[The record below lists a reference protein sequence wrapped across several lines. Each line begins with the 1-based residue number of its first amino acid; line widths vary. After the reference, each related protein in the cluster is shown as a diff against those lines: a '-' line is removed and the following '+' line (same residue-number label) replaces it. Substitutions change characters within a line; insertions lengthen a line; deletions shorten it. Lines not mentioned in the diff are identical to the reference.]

1 MKSSSLSSLKRPKSQ
16 SPIKSNRKS
25 SLSPFPRAQSSLKII
40 SSLPSLPSN
49 IYVHIRVRPFI
60 SKESPNQCITL
71 SDNKIYLG
79 LSHEFTFDTVYPPEV
94 DTSTV
99 FENSIEG
106 NLAKAIK
113 GYTYTIIAYGQT
125 SSGKTFTMGSAI
137 DPPGI
142 IQHSISYVMNNRI
155 DVIYK
160 ISFFEIYMEK
170 INDLL
175 STKDKDYFNTNLRIR
190 QFNDR
195 FYIENLSSVEIS
207 SYQEAMNII
216 SYGIHNRK
224 TSETYLNALSSRS
237 HAFISLVAFDKD
249 NSSKEIFK
257 INFVDLAG
265 SERLRNNFNANQ
277 FNEGVRINSGLL
289 SLSNVIMSLSR
300 KVRHVPYRESK
311 LTMMLKDSFTGQSI
325 TTMICCVSPSET
337 NMEETL
343 STLNYSSFAK
353 KIKFVAIPH
362 MAIENIKRKEKEN
375 NISVIKEKKINRK
388 ISFENSRDVPLTGI
402 ESEIVKITKENR
414 KILKQNEMLEGE
426 IFDIKNQIG
435 DIETKIK
442 NCADIITELSS
453 RKNSEKDSITSI
465 SSSIISKIEQL
476 KVYHNDLNLK
486 IDDNERKNN
495 FLIKSKND
503 ELNYYLIE
511 NENNKKKIQSKEKIL
526 RLSHSKIAKTKNQIV
541 NLQTKIR
548 SKTIE
553 IDSIRMIKMKQYDY
567 NSVTANENLYKTL
580 ILKLDTLYRLKHKLS
595 KQKNSLNSDK
605 ETFYNTMLNNKNV
618 LQKQKDNLL
627 LLKEEV
633 EKKIKD
639 AVSVS
644 DKTYLISKLKN
655 IISQNIKC
663 KNRIEKFAAMIT
675 TTLKTYEER
684 EQNIIKQIE
693 DINSQINHI
702 KEEALNNEEVDDY
715 NDTLYSLEKEN
726 IEKDN
731 KIKQIEKDIKSQAF
745 DYEIKL
751 SCLKM
756 QLNKEESIYSKSK
769 PKLPRHKSL

>member
-16 SPIKSNRKS
+16 SPINKNRKS
-25 SLSPFPRAQSSLKII
+25 SLSPLPRAQSSLKIV

-79 LSHEFTFDTVYPPEV
+79 LSHEFTFDRVYPHEV

-106 NLAKAIK
+106 NLSKAIK

-125 SSGKTFTMGSAI
+125 SSGKTFTMGSAME
-137 DPPGI
+137 PPGI

-175 STKDKDYFNTNLRIR
+175 STKEKDYFNTNLRIR
-190 QFNDR
+190 QLNDR
-195 FYIENLSSVEIS
+195 FYIENLSYVEVS
-207 SYQEAMNII
+207 SYQEAINII

-237 HAFISLVAFDKD
+237 HAFISLVAFDKE
-249 NSSKEIFK
+249 NLTKELFK

-265 SERLRNNFNANQ
+265 SELLRNNFNANQ
-277 FNEGVRINSGLL
+277 FNEGIRINSGLL

-337 NMEETL
+337 NTEETL

-353 KIKFVAIPH
+353 KIQFVAIPH
-362 MAIENIKRKEKEN
+362 MAIENIKQREKEN
-375 NISVIKEKKINRK
+375 STVLKGKKVNRK
-388 ISFENSRDVPLTGI
+388 ISFENSREVPLTGI

-414 KILKQNEMLEGE
+414 KILKENEMLEGE

-453 RKNSEKDSITSI
+453 SKNSEKIMSI
-465 SSSIISKIEQL
+465 SSSIINKIEQL
-476 KVYHNDLNLK
+476 KIYHHDLNLK

-503 ELNYYLIE
+503 ELNYYLTE
-511 NENNKKKIQSKEKIL
+511 NENNKRKIQSKEKIL
-526 RLSHSKIAKTKNQIV
+526 RLSHSKITKTKNQIV

-567 NSVTANENLYKTL
+567 NSVTANEKLYKTL

-595 KQKNSLNSDK
+595 KQKNSLNNDK

-644 DKTYLISKLKN
+644 DKTYLISKLKS

-663 KNRIEKFAAMIT
+663 KNRIEKFATLIT

-684 EQNIIKQIE
+684 EKNIIKQIE

-702 KEEALNNEEVDDY
+702 KEEALSNAQVDDY
-715 NDTLYSLEKEN
+715 NDTLFTLEKEN

-769 PKLPRHKSL
+769 QKHPRYKSL

>member
-16 SPIKSNRKS
+16 SPINKNRKS
-25 SLSPFPRAQSSLKII
+25 SLSPLPRAQSSLKIV

-79 LSHEFTFDTVYPPEV
+79 LSHEFTFDRVYPPEV

-106 NLAKAIK
+106 NLSKAIK

-125 SSGKTFTMGSAI
+125 SSGKTFTMGSAME
-137 DPPGI
+137 PPGI

-175 STKDKDYFNTNLRIR
+175 STKEKDYFNTNLRIR
-190 QFNDR
+190 QLNDR
-195 FYIENLSSVEIS
+195 FYIENLSYVEVS
-207 SYQEAMNII
+207 SYQEAINII

-237 HAFISLVAFDKD
+237 HAFISLVAFDKE
-249 NSSKEIFK
+249 NLTKELFK

-277 FNEGVRINSGLL
+277 FNEGIRINSGLL

-337 NMEETL
+337 NTEETL

-362 MAIENIKRKEKEN
+362 MAIENIKQREKEN
-375 NISVIKEKKINRK
+375 STVLKGKKVNRK
-388 ISFENSRDVPLTGI
+388 ISFENSREVPLTGI

-414 KILKQNEMLEGE
+414 KILKENEMLEGE

-453 RKNSEKDSITSI
+453 SKNSEKIMSI
-465 SSSIISKIEQL
+465 SSSIINKIEQL
-476 KVYHNDLNLK
+476 KIYHNDLNLK

-495 FLIKSKND
+495 FLIKSMND
-503 ELNYYLIE
+503 ELNYYLTE
-511 NENNKKKIQSKEKIL
+511 NENNKRKIQSKEKIL
-526 RLSHSKIAKTKNQIV
+526 RLTHSKITKTKNQIV

-567 NSVTANENLYKTL
+567 NSVTANEKLYKTL

-595 KQKNSLNSDK
+595 KQKNSLNNDK

-644 DKTYLISKLKN
+644 DKTYLISKLKS

-663 KNRIEKFAAMIT
+663 KNRIEKFATLIT

-684 EQNIIKQIE
+684 EKNIIKQIE

-702 KEEALNNEEVDDY
+702 KEEALSNEEVDDY
-715 NDTLYSLEKEN
+715 NDTLFTLEKEN

-769 PKLPRHKSL
+769 QKHPRYKSL

>member
-16 SPIKSNRKS
+16 SPINKNRKS
-25 SLSPFPRAQSSLKII
+25 SLSPLPRAQSSLKIV

-79 LSHEFTFDTVYPPEV
+79 LSHEFTFDRVYPPEV

-106 NLAKAIK
+106 NLSKAIK

-125 SSGKTFTMGSAI
+125 SSGKTFTMGSAME
-137 DPPGI
+137 PPGI

-175 STKDKDYFNTNLRIR
+175 STKEKDYFNTNLRIR
-190 QFNDR
+190 QLNDR
-195 FYIENLSSVEIS
+195 FYIENLSYVEVS
-207 SYQEAMNII
+207 SYQEAINII

-237 HAFISLVAFDKD
+237 HAFISLVAFDKE
-249 NSSKEIFK
+249 NLTKELFK

-277 FNEGVRINSGLL
+277 FNEGIRINSGLL

-337 NMEETL
+337 NTEETL

-362 MAIENIKRKEKEN
+362 MAIENIKQREKEN
-375 NISVIKEKKINRK
+375 STVLKGKKVNRK
-388 ISFENSRDVPLTGI
+388 ISFENSREVPLTGI

-414 KILKQNEMLEGE
+414 KILKENEMLEGE

-453 RKNSEKDSITSI
+453 SKNSEKIMSI
-465 SSSIISKIEQL
+465 SSSIINKIEQL
-476 KVYHNDLNLK
+476 KIYHNDLNLK

-503 ELNYYLIE
+503 ELNYYLTE
-511 NENNKKKIQSKEKIL
+511 NENNKRKIQSKEKIL
-526 RLSHSKIAKTKNQIV
+526 RLSQSKITKTKNQIV

-567 NSVTANENLYKTL
+567 NSVTANEKLYKTL

-595 KQKNSLNSDK
+595 KQKNSLNNDK
-605 ETFYNTMLNNKNV
+605 ETFYNTMLNNKTV

-644 DKTYLISKLKN
+644 DKTYLISKLKS

-663 KNRIEKFAAMIT
+663 KNRIEKFATLIT

-684 EQNIIKQIE
+684 EKNIIKQIE

-702 KEEALNNEEVDDY
+702 KEEALSNEEVDDY
-715 NDTLYSLEKEN
+715 NDTLFTLEKEN

-769 PKLPRHKSL
+769 QKHPRYKSL

>member
-16 SPIKSNRKS
+16 SPINKNRKS
-25 SLSPFPRAQSSLKII
+25 SLSPLPRAQSSLKIV

-79 LSHEFTFDTVYPPEV
+79 LSHEFTFDRVYPPEV

-106 NLAKAIK
+106 NLSKAIK

-125 SSGKTFTMGSAI
+125 SSGKTFTMGSAME
-137 DPPGI
+137 PPGI

-175 STKDKDYFNTNLRIR
+175 STKEKDYFNTNLRIR
-190 QFNDR
+190 QLNDR
-195 FYIENLSSVEIS
+195 FYIENLSYVEVS
-207 SYQEAMNII
+207 SYQEAINII

-237 HAFISLVAFDKD
+237 HAFISLVAFDKE
-249 NSSKEIFK
+249 NLTKELFK

-277 FNEGVRINSGLL
+277 FNEGIRINSGLL

-337 NMEETL
+337 NTEETL

-362 MAIENIKRKEKEN
+362 MTIENIKQREKEN
-375 NISVIKEKKINRK
+375 STVLKGKKVNRK
-388 ISFENSRDVPLTGI
+388 ISFENSREVPLTGI

-414 KILKQNEMLEGE
+414 KILKENEMLEGE

-453 RKNSEKDSITSI
+453 SKNSEKIMSI
-465 SSSIISKIEQL
+465 SSSIINKIEQL
-476 KVYHNDLNLK
+476 KIYHNALNLK

-503 ELNYYLIE
+503 ELNYYLTE
-511 NENNKKKIQSKEKIL
+511 NENNKRKIQSKEKIL
-526 RLSHSKIAKTKNQIV
+526 RLSHSKITETKNQIV

-567 NSVTANENLYKTL
+567 NSVTANEKLYKTL

-595 KQKNSLNSDK
+595 KQKNSLNNDK

-644 DKTYLISKLKN
+644 DKTYLISKLKS

-663 KNRIEKFAAMIT
+663 KNRIEKFATLIT

-684 EQNIIKQIE
+684 EKNIIKQIE

-702 KEEALNNEEVDDY
+702 KEEALSNEEVDDY
-715 NDTLYSLEKEN
+715 NDTLLTLEKEN

-769 PKLPRHKSL
+769 QKHPRYKSL

>member
-16 SPIKSNRKS
+16 SPINKNRKS
-25 SLSPFPRAQSSLKII
+25 SLSPLPRAQSSLKIV

-79 LSHEFTFDTVYPPEV
+79 LSHEFTFDRVYPPEV

-106 NLAKAIK
+106 NLSKAIK

-125 SSGKTFTMGSAI
+125 SSGKTFTMGSAME
-137 DPPGI
+137 PPGI

-175 STKDKDYFNTNLRIR
+175 STKEKDYFNTNLRIR
-190 QFNDR
+190 QLNDR
-195 FYIENLSSVEIS
+195 FYIENLSYVEVS
-207 SYQEAMNII
+207 SYQEAINII

-237 HAFISLVAFDKD
+237 HAFISLVAFDKE
-249 NSSKEIFK
+249 NLTKELFK

-277 FNEGVRINSGLL
+277 FNEGIRINSGLL

-325 TTMICCVSPSET
+325 TSMICCVSPSET
-337 NMEETL
+337 NTEETL

-362 MAIENIKRKEKEN
+362 MAIENIKQREKEN
-375 NISVIKEKKINRK
+375 STVLKGKKVNRK
-388 ISFENSRDVPLTGI
+388 ISFENSREVPLTGI

-414 KILKQNEMLEGE
+414 KILKENEMLEGE

-442 NCADIITELSS
+442 KCADIITELSS
-453 RKNSEKDSITSI
+453 SKNSEKIMSI
-465 SSSIISKIEQL
+465 SSSIINKIEQL
-476 KVYHNDLNLK
+476 KIYHNDLNLK

-503 ELNYYLIE
+503 ELNYYLTE
-511 NENNKKKIQSKEKIL
+511 NENNKRKIQSKEKIL
-526 RLSHSKIAKTKNQIV
+526 RLSHSKITKTKNQIV

-567 NSVTANENLYKTL
+567 NSVTANEKLYKTL

-595 KQKNSLNSDK
+595 KQKNSLNNDK

-644 DKTYLISKLKN
+644 DKTYLISKLKS

-663 KNRIEKFAAMIT
+663 KNRIEKFATLIT

-684 EQNIIKQIE
+684 EKNIIKQIE

-715 NDTLYSLEKEN
+715 NDTLFTLEKEN

-769 PKLPRHKSL
+769 QKHPRYKSL

>member
-16 SPIKSNRKS
+16 SPINKNRKS
-25 SLSPFPRAQSSLKII
+25 SLSPLPRAQSSLKIV

-79 LSHEFTFDTVYPPEV
+79 LSHEFTFDRVYPPEV

-106 NLAKAIK
+106 NLSKAIK

-125 SSGKTFTMGSAI
+125 SSGKTFTMGSAME
-137 DPPGI
+137 PPGI

-175 STKDKDYFNTNLRIR
+175 STKEKDYFNTNLRIR
-190 QFNDR
+190 QLNDR
-195 FYIENLSSVEIS
+195 FYIENLSYVEVS
-207 SYQEAMNII
+207 SYQEAINII

-237 HAFISLVAFDKD
+237 HAFISLVAFDKE
-249 NSSKEIFK
+249 NLTKELFK

-277 FNEGVRINSGLL
+277 FNEGIRINSGLL

-337 NMEETL
+337 NTEETL

-362 MAIENIKRKEKEN
+362 MAIENIKQREKEN
-375 NISVIKEKKINRK
+375 STVLKGKKVNRK
-388 ISFENSRDVPLTGI
+388 ISFENSREVPLTGI

-414 KILKQNEMLEGE
+414 KILKENEMLEGE

-453 RKNSEKDSITSI
+453 SKNSEKIMSI
-465 SSSIISKIEQL
+465 SSSIINKIEQL
-476 KVYHNDLNLK
+476 KIYHNDLNLR

-503 ELNYYLIE
+503 ELNYYLTE
-511 NENNKKKIQSKEKIL
+511 NENNKRKIQSKEKIL
-526 RLSHSKIAKTKNQIV
+526 RLSQSKITKTKNQIV

-567 NSVTANENLYKTL
+567 NSVTANEKLYKTL
-580 ILKLDTLYRLKHKLS
+580 IFKLDTLYRLKHKLS
-595 KQKNSLNSDK
+595 KQKNSLNNDK

-644 DKTYLISKLKN
+644 DKTYLISKLKS

-663 KNRIEKFAAMIT
+663 KNRIEKFATLIT

-684 EQNIIKQIE
+684 EKNIIKQIE

-702 KEEALNNEEVDDY
+702 KEEALSNEEVDDY
-715 NDTLYSLEKEN
+715 NGTLFALEKEN

-769 PKLPRHKSL
+769 QKHPRYKSL

>member
-16 SPIKSNRKS
+16 SPINKNRKS
-25 SLSPFPRAQSSLKII
+25 SLSPLPRAQSSLKIV

-79 LSHEFTFDTVYPPEV
+79 LSHEFTFDRVYPPEV

-106 NLAKAIK
+106 NLSKAIK

-125 SSGKTFTMGSAI
+125 SSGKTFTMGSAME
-137 DPPGI
+137 PPGI

-160 ISFFEIYMEK
+160 ISFFEIYIEK

-175 STKDKDYFNTNLRIR
+175 STKEKDYFNTNLRIR
-190 QFNDR
+190 QLNDR
-195 FYIENLSSVEIS
+195 FYIENLSYVEVS
-207 SYQEAMNII
+207 SYQEAINII

-237 HAFISLVAFDKD
+237 HAFISLVAFDKE
-249 NSSKEIFK
+249 NLTKELFK

-277 FNEGVRINSGLL
+277 FNEGIRINSGLL

-337 NMEETL
+337 NTEETL

-362 MAIENIKRKEKEN
+362 MAIENIKQREKEN
-375 NISVIKEKKINRK
+375 STVLKGKKVNRK
-388 ISFENSRDVPLTGI
+388 ISFENSREVPLTGI

-414 KILKQNEMLEGE
+414 KILKENEMLEGE

-435 DIETKIK
+435 EIETKIK

-453 RKNSEKDSITSI
+453 SKNSEKIMSI
-465 SSSIISKIEQL
+465 SSSIINKIEQL
-476 KVYHNDLNLK
+476 KIYHNDLNLK

-503 ELNYYLIE
+503 ELNYYLTE
-511 NENNKKKIQSKEKIL
+511 NENNKRKIQSKEKIL
-526 RLSHSKIAKTKNQIV
+526 RLSQSKITKTKNQIV

-567 NSVTANENLYKTL
+567 NSVAANEKLYKTL

-595 KQKNSLNSDK
+595 KQKNSLNNDK

-644 DKTYLISKLKN
+644 DKTYLISKLKS

-663 KNRIEKFAAMIT
+663 KNRIEKFATLIT

-684 EQNIIKQIE
+684 EKNIIKQIE

-702 KEEALNNEEVDDY
+702 KEEALSNEEVDDY
-715 NDTLYSLEKEN
+715 NDTLFTLEKEN

-769 PKLPRHKSL
+769 QKHPRYKSL

>member
-16 SPIKSNRKS
+16 SPINKNRKS
-25 SLSPFPRAQSSLKII
+25 SLSPLPRAQSSLKIV

-79 LSHEFTFDTVYPPEV
+79 LSHEFTFDRVYPPEV

-106 NLAKAIK
+106 NLSKAIK

-125 SSGKTFTMGSAI
+125 SSGKTFTMGSAME
-137 DPPGI
+137 PPGI

-175 STKDKDYFNTNLRIR
+175 STKEKDYFNTNLRIR
-190 QFNDR
+190 QLNDR
-195 FYIENLSSVEIS
+195 FYIENLSYVEVS
-207 SYQEAMNII
+207 SYQEAINII

-224 TSETYLNALSSRS
+224 TSETYLNALYSRS
-237 HAFISLVAFDKD
+237 HAFISLVAFDKE
-249 NSSKEIFK
+249 NLTKELFK

-277 FNEGVRINSGLL
+277 FNEGIRINSGLL

-337 NMEETL
+337 NTEETL

-362 MAIENIKRKEKEN
+362 MAIENIKQREQEN
-375 NISVIKEKKINRK
+375 STVLKGKKVNRK
-388 ISFENSRDVPLTGI
+388 ISFENSREVPLTGI

-414 KILKQNEMLEGE
+414 KILKENEMLEGE

-442 NCADIITELSS
+442 NCADIITGLSS
-453 RKNSEKDSITSI
+453 SKNSEKIMSI
-465 SSSIISKIEQL
+465 SSSIINKIEQL
-476 KVYHNDLNLK
+476 KIYHNDLNLK
-486 IDDNERKNN
+486 IDGNERKNN

-503 ELNYYLIE
+503 ELNYYLTE
-511 NENNKKKIQSKEKIL
+511 NENNKRKIQSKEKIL

-567 NSVTANENLYKTL
+567 NSVTANEKLYKTL

-595 KQKNSLNSDK
+595 KQKNSLNNDK

-644 DKTYLISKLKN
+644 DKTYLISKLKS

-663 KNRIEKFAAMIT
+663 KNRIEKFATLIT

-684 EQNIIKQIE
+684 EKNIIKQIE

-702 KEEALNNEEVDDY
+702 KEEALSNEEVDDY
-715 NDTLYSLEKEN
+715 NDTLFALEKEN
-726 IEKDN
+726 REKDN

-769 PKLPRHKSL
+769 QKHPRYKSL

>member
-16 SPIKSNRKS
+16 SPINKNRKS
-25 SLSPFPRAQSSLKII
+25 SLSPLPRAQSSLKIV

-79 LSHEFTFDTVYPPEV
+79 LSHEFTFDRVYPPEV

-106 NLAKAIK
+106 NLSKAIK

-125 SSGKTFTMGSAI
+125 SSGKTFTMGSAME
-137 DPPGI
+137 PPGI

-175 STKDKDYFNTNLRIR
+175 STKEKDYFNTNLRIR
-190 QFNDR
+190 QLNDR
-195 FYIENLSSVEIS
+195 FYIENLSYVEVS
-207 SYQEAMNII
+207 SYQEAINII

-237 HAFISLVAFDKD
+237 HAFISLVAFDKE
-249 NSSKEIFK
+249 NLTKELFK

-277 FNEGVRINSGLL
+277 FNEGIRINSGLL

-337 NMEETL
+337 NTEETL

-362 MAIENIKRKEKEN
+362 MAIENIKQREKEN
-375 NISVIKEKKINRK
+375 GTVLKGKKVNRK
-388 ISFENSRDVPLTGI
+388 ISFENSREVPLTGI

-414 KILKQNEMLEGE
+414 KILKENEMLEGE

-453 RKNSEKDSITSI
+453 SKNSEKIMSI
-465 SSSIISKIEQL
+465 SSSIINKIEQL
-476 KVYHNDLNLK
+476 KIYHNDLNLK
-486 IDDNERKNN
+486 IDGNERKNN

-503 ELNYYLIE
+503 ELNYYLTE
-511 NENNKKKIQSKEKIL
+511 NENNKRKIQSKEKIL
-526 RLSHSKIAKTKNQIV
+526 RLTHSKITKTKNQIV
-541 NLQTKIR
+541 NLQAKIR

-567 NSVTANENLYKTL
+567 NSVTANEKLYKTL

-595 KQKNSLNSDK
+595 KQKNSLNNDK

-644 DKTYLISKLKN
+644 DKTYLISKLKS

-663 KNRIEKFAAMIT
+663 KNRIEKFATLIT

-684 EQNIIKQIE
+684 EKNIIKQIE

-702 KEEALNNEEVDDY
+702 KEEALSNEEVDDY
-715 NDTLYSLEKEN
+715 NDTLFTLEKEN

-769 PKLPRHKSL
+769 QKHPRYKSL

>member
-16 SPIKSNRKS
+16 SPINKNRKS
-25 SLSPFPRAQSSLKII
+25 SLSPLPRAQSSLKIV

-79 LSHEFTFDTVYPPEV
+79 LSHEFTFDRVYPPEV

-106 NLAKAIK
+106 NLSKALK

-125 SSGKTFTMGSAI
+125 SSGKTFTMGSAME
-137 DPPGI
+137 PPGI

-175 STKDKDYFNTNLRIR
+175 STKEKDYFNTNLRIR
-190 QFNDR
+190 QLNDR
-195 FYIENLSSVEIS
+195 FYIENLSYVEVS
-207 SYQEAMNII
+207 SYQEAINII

-237 HAFISLVAFDKD
+237 HAFISLVAFDKE
-249 NSSKEIFK
+249 NLTKELFK

-277 FNEGVRINSGLL
+277 FNEGIRINSGLL

-337 NMEETL
+337 NTEETL

-362 MAIENIKRKEKEN
+362 MAIENIKQREQEN
-375 NISVIKEKKINRK
+375 STVLKGKKVNRK
-388 ISFENSRDVPLTGI
+388 ISFENSREVPLTGI

-414 KILKQNEMLEGE
+414 KILKENEMLEGE

-453 RKNSEKDSITSI
+453 SKNSEKIMSI
-465 SSSIISKIEQL
+465 SSSIINKIEQL
-476 KVYHNDLNLK
+476 KIYHNDLNLK
-486 IDDNERKNN
+486 IDGNERKNN

-503 ELNYYLIE
+503 ELNYYLTE
-511 NENNKKKIQSKEKIL
+511 NENNKRKIQSKEKIL

-567 NSVTANENLYKTL
+567 NSVTANEKLYKTL

-595 KQKNSLNSDK
+595 KQKNSLNNDK

-644 DKTYLISKLKN
+644 DKTYLISKLKS

-663 KNRIEKFAAMIT
+663 KNRIEKFATLIT

-684 EQNIIKQIE
+684 EKNIIKQIE

-702 KEEALNNEEVDDY
+702 KEEALSNEEVDDY
-715 NDTLYSLEKEN
+715 NDTLFTLEKEN

-769 PKLPRHKSL
+769 QKHPRYKSL

>member
-16 SPIKSNRKS
+16 SPINKNRKS
-25 SLSPFPRAQSSLKII
+25 SLSPLPRAQSSLKIV

-79 LSHEFTFDTVYPPEV
+79 LSHEFTFDRVYPPEV

-106 NLAKAIK
+106 NLSKAIK

-125 SSGKTFTMGSAI
+125 SSGKTFTMGSAME
-137 DPPGI
+137 PPGI

-175 STKDKDYFNTNLRIR
+175 STKEKDYFNTNLRIR
-190 QFNDR
+190 QLNDR
-195 FYIENLSSVEIS
+195 FYIENLSYVEVS
-207 SYQEAMNII
+207 SYQEAINII

-237 HAFISLVAFDKD
+237 HAFISLVAFDKE
-249 NSSKEIFK
+249 NLTKELFK

-277 FNEGVRINSGLL
+277 FNEGIRINSGLL

-337 NMEETL
+337 NTEETL

-362 MAIENIKRKEKEN
+362 MAIENIKQREKEN
-375 NISVIKEKKINRK
+375 GTVLKGKKVNRK
-388 ISFENSRDVPLTGI
+388 ISFENSREVPLTGI

-414 KILKQNEMLEGE
+414 KILKENEMLEGE

-453 RKNSEKDSITSI
+453 SKNSEKIMSI
-465 SSSIISKIEQL
+465 SSSIINKIEQL
-476 KVYHNDLNLK
+476 KIYHNDLNLK
-486 IDDNERKNN
+486 IDGNERKNN

-503 ELNYYLIE
+503 ELNYYLTE
-511 NENNKKKIQSKEKIL
+511 NENNKRKIQSKEKIL
-526 RLSHSKIAKTKNQIV
+526 RLTHSKITKTKNQIV

-567 NSVTANENLYKTL
+567 NSVTANEKLYKTL

-595 KQKNSLNSDK
+595 KQKNSLNNDK

-644 DKTYLISKLKN
+644 DKTYLISKLKS

-663 KNRIEKFAAMIT
+663 KNRIEKFATLIT

-684 EQNIIKQIE
+684 EKNIIKQIE

-702 KEEALNNEEVDDY
+702 KEEALSNEEVDDY
-715 NDTLYSLEKEN
+715 NDTLFTLEKEN

-769 PKLPRHKSL
+769 QKHPRYKSL

>member
-16 SPIKSNRKS
+16 SPINKNRKS
-25 SLSPFPRAQSSLKII
+25 SLSPLPRAQSSLKIV

-79 LSHEFTFDTVYPPEV
+79 LSHEFTFDRVYPPEV

-106 NLAKAIK
+106 NLSKAIK

-125 SSGKTFTMGSAI
+125 SSGKTFTMGSAME
-137 DPPGI
+137 PPGI

-175 STKDKDYFNTNLRIR
+175 STKEKDYFNTNLRIR
-190 QFNDR
+190 QLNDR
-195 FYIENLSSVEIS
+195 FYIENLSYVEVS
-207 SYQEAMNII
+207 SYQEAINII

-237 HAFISLVAFDKD
+237 HAFISLVAFDKE
-249 NSSKEIFK
+249 NLTKELFK

-277 FNEGVRINSGLL
+277 FNEGIRINSGLL

-337 NMEETL
+337 NTEETL

-362 MAIENIKRKEKEN
+362 MAIENIKQREKEN
-375 NISVIKEKKINRK
+375 STVLKGKKVNRK
-388 ISFENSRDVPLTGI
+388 ISFENSREVPLTGI

-414 KILKQNEMLEGE
+414 KILKENEMLEGE

-453 RKNSEKDSITSI
+453 SKNSEKIMSI
-465 SSSIISKIEQL
+465 SSSIINKIEQL
-476 KVYHNDLNLK
+476 KIYHNALNLK

-503 ELNYYLIE
+503 ELNYYLTE
-511 NENNKKKIQSKEKIL
+511 NENNKRKIQSKEKIL
-526 RLSHSKIAKTKNQIV
+526 RLSHSKITKTKNQIV

-567 NSVTANENLYKTL
+567 NSVTANEKLYKTL

-595 KQKNSLNSDK
+595 KQKNSLNNDK

-644 DKTYLISKLKN
+644 DKTYLISKLKS

-663 KNRIEKFAAMIT
+663 KNRIEKFATLIT

-684 EQNIIKQIE
+684 EKNII
-693 DINSQINHI
+693 N
-702 KEEALNNEEVDDY
+702 L
-715 NDTLYSLEKEN
+715 LF
-726 IEKDN
+726 
-731 KIKQIEKDIKSQAF
+731 F
-745 DYEIKL
+745 DVIDCSHL
-751 SCLKM
+751 S
-756 QLNKEESIYSKSK
+756 N
-769 PKLPRHKSL
+769 

>member
-16 SPIKSNRKS
+16 SPINKNRKS
-25 SLSPFPRAQSSLKII
+25 SLSPLPRAQSSLKIV

-79 LSHEFTFDTVYPPEV
+79 LSHEFTFDRVYPPEV

-106 NLAKAIK
+106 NLSKAIK

-125 SSGKTFTMGSAI
+125 SSGKTFTMGSAME
-137 DPPGI
+137 PPGI

-175 STKDKDYFNTNLRIR
+175 STKEKDYFNTNLRIR
-190 QFNDR
+190 QLNDR
-195 FYIENLSSVEIS
+195 FYIENLSYVEVS
-207 SYQEAMNII
+207 SYQEAINII

-237 HAFISLVAFDKD
+237 HAFISLVAFDKE
-249 NSSKEIFK
+249 NLTKELFK

-277 FNEGVRINSGLL
+277 FNEGIRINSGLL

-337 NMEETL
+337 NAEETL

-362 MAIENIKRKEKEN
+362 MAIENIKQREKEN
-375 NISVIKEKKINRK
+375 STVLKGKKVNRK
-388 ISFENSRDVPLTGI
+388 ISFENSREVPLTGI

-414 KILKQNEMLEGE
+414 KILKENEMLEGE

-453 RKNSEKDSITSI
+453 SKNSEKIMSI
-465 SSSIISKIEQL
+465 SSSIINKIEQL
-476 KVYHNDLNLK
+476 KIYHNDLNLK

-503 ELNYYLIE
+503 ELNYYLTE
-511 NENNKKKIQSKEKIL
+511 NENNKRKIQSKEKIL
-526 RLSHSKIAKTKNQIV
+526 RLSHSKITKTKNQIV

-567 NSVTANENLYKTL
+567 NSVTANEKLYKTL

-595 KQKNSLNSDK
+595 KQKNSLNNDK

-644 DKTYLISKLKN
+644 DKTYLISKLKS

-663 KNRIEKFAAMIT
+663 KNRIEKFATLIT

-684 EQNIIKQIE
+684 EKNIIKQIE

-702 KEEALNNEEVDDY
+702 KEEALSNEEVDDY
-715 NDTLYSLEKEN
+715 NDTLFTLEKEN

-769 PKLPRHKSL
+769 QKHPRYKSL

>member
-16 SPIKSNRKS
+16 SPINKNRKS
-25 SLSPFPRAQSSLKII
+25 SLSPLPRAQSSLKIV

-79 LSHEFTFDTVYPPEV
+79 LSHEFTFDRVYPPEV

-106 NLAKAIK
+106 NLSKAIK

-125 SSGKTFTMGSAI
+125 SSGKTFTMGSAME
-137 DPPGI
+137 PPGI

-175 STKDKDYFNTNLRIR
+175 STKEKDYFNTNLRIR
-190 QFNDR
+190 QLNDR
-195 FYIENLSSVEIS
+195 FYIENLSYVEVS
-207 SYQEAMNII
+207 SYQEAINII

-237 HAFISLVAFDKD
+237 HAFISLVAFDKE
-249 NSSKEIFK
+249 NLTKELFK

-277 FNEGVRINSGLL
+277 FNEGIRINSGLL

-337 NMEETL
+337 NTEETL

-362 MAIENIKRKEKEN
+362 MAIENIKQREKEN
-375 NISVIKEKKINRK
+375 STVLKGKKVNRK
-388 ISFENSRDVPLTGI
+388 ISFENSREVPLTGI

-414 KILKQNEMLEGE
+414 KILKENEMLEGE

-453 RKNSEKDSITSI
+453 SKNSEKIMSI
-465 SSSIISKIEQL
+465 SSSIINKIEQL
-476 KVYHNDLNLK
+476 KIYHHNLNLK

-503 ELNYYLIE
+503 ELNYYLTE
-511 NENNKKKIQSKEKIL
+511 NENNKRKIQSKEKIL
-526 RLSHSKIAKTKNQIV
+526 RLTHSKITKTKNQIV

-567 NSVTANENLYKTL
+567 NSVTANEKLYKTL

-595 KQKNSLNSDK
+595 KQKNSLNNDK

-644 DKTYLISKLKN
+644 DKTYLISKLKS

-663 KNRIEKFAAMIT
+663 KNRIEKFATLIT

-684 EQNIIKQIE
+684 EKNIIKQIE

-702 KEEALNNEEVDDY
+702 KEEALSNEEVDDY
-715 NDTLYSLEKEN
+715 NDTLFTLEKEN

-769 PKLPRHKSL
+769 QKHPRYKSL

>member
-16 SPIKSNRKS
+16 SPINKNRKS
-25 SLSPFPRAQSSLKII
+25 SLSPLPRAQSSLKIV

-79 LSHEFTFDTVYPPEV
+79 LSHEFTFDRVYPPEV

-106 NLAKAIK
+106 NLSKAIK

-125 SSGKTFTMGSAI
+125 SSGKTFTMGSAME
-137 DPPGI
+137 PPGI

-175 STKDKDYFNTNLRIR
+175 STKEKDYFNTNLRIR
-190 QFNDR
+190 QLNDR
-195 FYIENLSSVEIS
+195 FYIENLSYVEVS
-207 SYQEAMNII
+207 SYQEAINII

-237 HAFISLVAFDKD
+237 HAFISLVAFDKE
-249 NSSKEIFK
+249 NLTKELFK

-277 FNEGVRINSGLL
+277 FNEGIRINSGLL

-337 NMEETL
+337 NTEETL

-362 MAIENIKRKEKEN
+362 MAIENIKQREKEN
-375 NISVIKEKKINRK
+375 STVLKGKKVNRK
-388 ISFENSRDVPLTGI
+388 ISFENSREVPLTGI

-414 KILKQNEMLEGE
+414 KILKENEMLEGE

-453 RKNSEKDSITSI
+453 SKNSEKIMSI
-465 SSSIISKIEQL
+465 SSSIINKIEQL
-476 KVYHNDLNLK
+476 KIYHNDLNLK

-503 ELNYYLIE
+503 ELNYYLTE
-511 NENNKKKIQSKEKIL
+511 NENNKRKIQSKEKIL
-526 RLSHSKIAKTKNQIV
+526 RLTHSKITKTKNQIV

-567 NSVTANENLYKTL
+567 NSVTANEKLYKTL

-595 KQKNSLNSDK
+595 KQKNSLNNDK

-644 DKTYLISKLKN
+644 DKTYLISKLKS

-663 KNRIEKFAAMIT
+663 KNRIEKFATLIT

-684 EQNIIKQIE
+684 EKNIIKQIE

-702 KEEALNNEEVDDY
+702 KEEALSNEEVDDY
-715 NDTLYSLEKEN
+715 NDTLFTLEKEN

-769 PKLPRHKSL
+769 QKHPRYKSL

>member
-16 SPIKSNRKS
+16 SPINKNRKS
-25 SLSPFPRAQSSLKII
+25 SLSPLPRAQSSLKIV

-79 LSHEFTFDTVYPPEV
+79 LSHEFTFDRVYPPEV

-106 NLAKAIK
+106 NLSKAIK

-125 SSGKTFTMGSAI
+125 SSGKTFTMGSAME
-137 DPPGI
+137 PPGI

-175 STKDKDYFNTNLRIR
+175 STKEKDYFNTNLRIR
-190 QFNDR
+190 QLNDR
-195 FYIENLSSVEIS
+195 FYIENLSYVEVS
-207 SYQEAMNII
+207 SYQEAINII

-237 HAFISLVAFDKD
+237 HAFISLVAFDKE
-249 NSSKEIFK
+249 NLTKELFK

-277 FNEGVRINSGLL
+277 FNEGIRINSGLL

-325 TTMICCVSPSET
+325 TSMICCVSPSET
-337 NMEETL
+337 NTEETL

-362 MAIENIKRKEKEN
+362 MAIENIKQREKEN
-375 NISVIKEKKINRK
+375 STVLKGKKVNRK
-388 ISFENSRDVPLTGI
+388 ISFENSREVPLTGI

-414 KILKQNEMLEGE
+414 KILKENEMLEGE

-453 RKNSEKDSITSI
+453 SKNSEKIMSI
-465 SSSIISKIEQL
+465 SSSIINKIEQL
-476 KVYHNDLNLK
+476 KIYHNDLNLK

-503 ELNYYLIE
+503 ELNYYLTE
-511 NENNKKKIQSKEKIL
+511 NENNKRKIQSKEKIL
-526 RLSHSKIAKTKNQIV
+526 RLSHSKITKTKNQIV

-567 NSVTANENLYKTL
+567 NSVTANEKLYKTL

-595 KQKNSLNSDK
+595 KQKNSLNNDK

-644 DKTYLISKLKN
+644 DKTYLISKLKS

-663 KNRIEKFAAMIT
+663 KNRIEKFATLIT

-684 EQNIIKQIE
+684 EKNIIKQIE

-702 KEEALNNEEVDDY
+702 KEEALSNEEVDDY
-715 NDTLYSLEKEN
+715 NDTLFTLEKEN

-769 PKLPRHKSL
+769 QKHPRYKSL

>member
-16 SPIKSNRKS
+16 SPINKNRKS
-25 SLSPFPRAQSSLKII
+25 SLSPLPRAQSSLKIV

-79 LSHEFTFDTVYPPEV
+79 LSHEFTFDRVYPPEV

-106 NLAKAIK
+106 NLSKAIK

-125 SSGKTFTMGSAI
+125 SSGKTFTMGSAME
-137 DPPGI
+137 PPGI

-175 STKDKDYFNTNLRIR
+175 STKEKDYFNTNLRIR
-190 QFNDR
+190 QLNDR
-195 FYIENLSSVEIS
+195 FYIENLSYVEVS
-207 SYQEAMNII
+207 SYQEAINII

-237 HAFISLVAFDKD
+237 HAFISLVAFDKE
-249 NSSKEIFK
+249 NLTKELFK

-277 FNEGVRINSGLL
+277 FNEGIRINSGLL

-337 NMEETL
+337 NTEETL

-362 MAIENIKRKEKEN
+362 MAIENIKQREKEN
-375 NISVIKEKKINRK
+375 STVLKGKKVNRK
-388 ISFENSRDVPLTGI
+388 ISFENSREVPLTGI

-414 KILKQNEMLEGE
+414 KILKENEMLEGE

-453 RKNSEKDSITSI
+453 SKNSEKIMSI
-465 SSSIISKIEQL
+465 SSSIINKIEQL
-476 KVYHNDLNLK
+476 KIYHHDLNLK

-503 ELNYYLIE
+503 ELNYYLTE
-511 NENNKKKIQSKEKIL
+511 NENNKRKIQSKEKIL
-526 RLSHSKIAKTKNQIV
+526 RLSQSKITKTKNQIV
-541 NLQTKIR
+541 NLQAKIR

-567 NSVTANENLYKTL
+567 NSVTANEKLYKTL

-595 KQKNSLNSDK
+595 KQKNSLNNDK

-644 DKTYLISKLKN
+644 DKTYLISKLKS

-663 KNRIEKFAAMIT
+663 KNRIEKFATLIT

-684 EQNIIKQIE
+684 EKNIIKQIE

-702 KEEALNNEEVDDY
+702 KEEALSNEEVDDY
-715 NDTLYSLEKEN
+715 NDTLFTLEKEN

-769 PKLPRHKSL
+769 QKHPRYKSL

>member
-16 SPIKSNRKS
+16 SPINKNRKS
-25 SLSPFPRAQSSLKII
+25 SLSPLPRAQSSLKIV

-79 LSHEFTFDTVYPPEV
+79 LSHEFTFDRVYPPEV

-106 NLAKAIK
+106 NLSKAIK

-125 SSGKTFTMGSAI
+125 SSGKTFTMGSAME
-137 DPPGI
+137 PPGI

-175 STKDKDYFNTNLRIR
+175 STKEKDYFNTNLRIR
-190 QFNDR
+190 QLNDR
-195 FYIENLSSVEIS
+195 FYIENLSYVEVS
-207 SYQEAMNII
+207 SYQEAINII

-237 HAFISLVAFDKD
+237 HAFISLVAFDKE
-249 NSSKEIFK
+249 NLTKELFK

-277 FNEGVRINSGLL
+277 FNEGIRINSGLL

-325 TTMICCVSPSET
+325 TSMICCVSPSET
-337 NMEETL
+337 NTEETL

-362 MAIENIKRKEKEN
+362 MAIENIKQREKEN
-375 NISVIKEKKINRK
+375 STVLKGKKVNRK
-388 ISFENSRDVPLTGI
+388 ISFENSREVPLTGI

-414 KILKQNEMLEGE
+414 KILKENEMLEGE

-453 RKNSEKDSITSI
+453 SKNSEKIMSI
-465 SSSIISKIEQL
+465 SSSIINKIEQL
-476 KVYHNDLNLK
+476 KIYHNDLKLK

-503 ELNYYLIE
+503 ELNYYLTE
-511 NENNKKKIQSKEKIL
+511 NENNKRKIQSKEKIL
-526 RLSHSKIAKTKNQIV
+526 RLSQSKITKTKNQIV

-567 NSVTANENLYKTL
+567 NSVTANEKLYKTL

-595 KQKNSLNSDK
+595 KQKNSLNNDK

-644 DKTYLISKLKN
+644 DKTYLISKLKS

-663 KNRIEKFAAMIT
+663 KNRIEKFATLIT

-684 EQNIIKQIE
+684 EKNIIKQIE

-702 KEEALNNEEVDDY
+702 KEEALSNEEVDDY
-715 NDTLYSLEKEN
+715 NDTLFTLEKEN

-769 PKLPRHKSL
+769 QKHPRYKSL

>member
-16 SPIKSNRKS
+16 SPINKNRKS
-25 SLSPFPRAQSSLKII
+25 SLSPLPRAQSSLKIV

-79 LSHEFTFDTVYPPEV
+79 LSHEFTFDRVYPPEV

-106 NLAKAIK
+106 NLSKAIK

-125 SSGKTFTMGSAI
+125 SSGKTFTMGSAME
-137 DPPGI
+137 PPGI

-175 STKDKDYFNTNLRIR
+175 STKEKDYFNTNLRIR
-190 QFNDR
+190 QLNDR
-195 FYIENLSSVEIS
+195 FYIENLSYVEVS
-207 SYQEAMNII
+207 SYQEAINII

-237 HAFISLVAFDKD
+237 HAFISLVAFDKE
-249 NSSKEIFK
+249 NLTKELFK

-277 FNEGVRINSGLL
+277 FNEGIRINSGLL

-337 NMEETL
+337 NTEETL

-362 MAIENIKRKEKEN
+362 MAIENIKQREKEN
-375 NISVIKEKKINRK
+375 STVLKGKKVNRK
-388 ISFENSRDVPLTGI
+388 ISFENSREVPLTGI

-414 KILKQNEMLEGE
+414 KILKENEMLEGE

-453 RKNSEKDSITSI
+453 SKNSEKIMSI
-465 SSSIISKIEQL
+465 SSSIINKIEQL
-476 KVYHNDLNLK
+476 KIYHNDLNLK

-503 ELNYYLIE
+503 ELNYYLTE
-511 NENNKKKIQSKEKIL
+511 NENNKRKIQSKEKIL
-526 RLSHSKIAKTKNQIV
+526 RLSQSKITKTKNQIV

-567 NSVTANENLYKTL
+567 NSVTANEKLYKTL

-595 KQKNSLNSDK
+595 KQKNSLNNDK

-644 DKTYLISKLKN
+644 DKTYLISKLKS

-663 KNRIEKFAAMIT
+663 KNRIEKFATLIT

-684 EQNIIKQIE
+684 EKNIIKQIE

-702 KEEALNNEEVDDY
+702 KEEALSNEEVDDY
-715 NDTLYSLEKEN
+715 NDTLFTLEKEN

-769 PKLPRHKSL
+769 QKHPRYKSL

>member
-16 SPIKSNRKS
+16 SPINKNRKS
-25 SLSPFPRAQSSLKII
+25 SLSPLPRAQSSLKIV

-79 LSHEFTFDTVYPPEV
+79 LSHEFTFDRVYPPEV

-106 NLAKAIK
+106 NLSKAIK

-125 SSGKTFTMGSAI
+125 SSGKTFTMGSAME
-137 DPPGI
+137 PPGI

-175 STKDKDYFNTNLRIR
+175 STKEKDYFNTNLRIR
-190 QFNDR
+190 QLNDR
-195 FYIENLSSVEIS
+195 FYIENLSYVEVS
-207 SYQEAMNII
+207 SYQEAINII

-237 HAFISLVAFDKD
+237 HAFISLVAFDKE
-249 NSSKEIFK
+249 NLTKELFK

-277 FNEGVRINSGLL
+277 FNEGIRINSGLL

-337 NMEETL
+337 NTEETL

-362 MAIENIKRKEKEN
+362 MAIENIKQREKEN
-375 NISVIKEKKINRK
+375 STVLKGKKVNRK
-388 ISFENSRDVPLTGI
+388 ISFENSREVPLTGI

-414 KILKQNEMLEGE
+414 KILKENEMLEGE

-453 RKNSEKDSITSI
+453 SKNSEKIMSI
-465 SSSIISKIEQL
+465 SSSIINKIEQL
-476 KVYHNDLNLK
+476 KIYHNALNLK

-503 ELNYYLIE
+503 ELNYYLTE
-511 NENNKKKIQSKEKIL
+511 NENNKRKIQSKEKIL

-567 NSVTANENLYKTL
+567 NSVTANEKLYKTL

-595 KQKNSLNSDK
+595 KQKNSLNNDK

-644 DKTYLISKLKN
+644 DKTYLISKLKS

-663 KNRIEKFAAMIT
+663 KNRIEKFATLIT

-684 EQNIIKQIE
+684 EKNIIKQIE

-702 KEEALNNEEVDDY
+702 KEEALSNEEVDDY
-715 NDTLYSLEKEN
+715 NDTLFTLEKEN

-769 PKLPRHKSL
+769 QKHPRYKSL

>member
-16 SPIKSNRKS
+16 SPINKNRKS
-25 SLSPFPRAQSSLKII
+25 SLSPLPRAQSSLKIV

-79 LSHEFTFDTVYPPEV
+79 LSHEFTFDRVYPPEV

-106 NLAKAIK
+106 NLSKAIK

-125 SSGKTFTMGSAI
+125 SSGKTFTMGSAME
-137 DPPGI
+137 PPGI

-175 STKDKDYFNTNLRIR
+175 STKEKDYFNTNLRIR
-190 QFNDR
+190 QLNDR
-195 FYIENLSSVEIS
+195 FYIENLSYVEVS
-207 SYQEAMNII
+207 SYQEAINII

-237 HAFISLVAFDKD
+237 HAFISLVAFDKE
-249 NSSKEIFK
+249 NLTKELFK

-277 FNEGVRINSGLL
+277 FNEGIRINSGLL

-337 NMEETL
+337 NTEETL

-362 MAIENIKRKEKEN
+362 MAIENIKQREKEN
-375 NISVIKEKKINRK
+375 STVLKGKKVNRK
-388 ISFENSRDVPLTGI
+388 ISFENSREVPLTGI

-414 KILKQNEMLEGE
+414 KILKENEMLEGE

-453 RKNSEKDSITSI
+453 SKNSEKIMSI
-465 SSSIISKIEQL
+465 SSSIINKIEQL
-476 KVYHNDLNLK
+476 KIYHNDLNLK

-503 ELNYYLIE
+503 ELNYYLTE
-511 NENNKKKIQSKEKIL
+511 NENNKRKIQSKEKIL

-567 NSVTANENLYKTL
+567 NSVTANEKLYKTL

-595 KQKNSLNSDK
+595 KQKNSLNNDK

-644 DKTYLISKLKN
+644 DKTYLISKLKS

-663 KNRIEKFAAMIT
+663 KNRIEKFATLIT

-684 EQNIIKQIE
+684 EKNIIKQIE

-702 KEEALNNEEVDDY
+702 KEEALSNEEVDDY
-715 NDTLYSLEKEN
+715 NDTLFTLEKEN

-769 PKLPRHKSL
+769 QKHPRYKSL

>member
-16 SPIKSNRKS
+16 SPINKNRKS
-25 SLSPFPRAQSSLKII
+25 SLSPLPRAQSSLKIV

-79 LSHEFTFDTVYPPEV
+79 LSHEFTFDRVYPPEV

-106 NLAKAIK
+106 NLSKAIK

-125 SSGKTFTMGSAI
+125 SSGKTFTMGSAME
-137 DPPGI
+137 PPGI

-175 STKDKDYFNTNLRIR
+175 STKEKDYFNTNLRIR
-190 QFNDR
+190 QLNDR
-195 FYIENLSSVEIS
+195 FYIENLSYVEVS
-207 SYQEAMNII
+207 SYQEAINII

-237 HAFISLVAFDKD
+237 HAFISLVAFDKE
-249 NSSKEIFK
+249 NLTKELFK

-277 FNEGVRINSGLL
+277 FNEGIRINSGLL

-337 NMEETL
+337 NTEETL

-362 MAIENIKRKEKEN
+362 MAIENIKQREKEN
-375 NISVIKEKKINRK
+375 STVLKGKKVNRK
-388 ISFENSRDVPLTGI
+388 ISFENSREVPLTGI

-414 KILKQNEMLEGE
+414 KILKENEMLEGE

-453 RKNSEKDSITSI
+453 SKNSEKIMSI
-465 SSSIISKIEQL
+465 SSSIINKIEQL
-476 KVYHNDLNLK
+476 KIYHNDLNLK

-503 ELNYYLIE
+503 ELNYYLTE
-511 NENNKKKIQSKEKIL
+511 NENNKRKIQSKEKIL
-526 RLSHSKIAKTKNQIV
+526 RLSHSKITKTKNQIV

-567 NSVTANENLYKTL
+567 NSVTANEKLYKTL
-580 ILKLDTLYRLKHKLS
+580 IFKLDTLYRLKHKLS
-595 KQKNSLNSDK
+595 KQKNSLNNDK

-644 DKTYLISKLKN
+644 DKTYLISKLKS

-663 KNRIEKFAAMIT
+663 KNRIEKFATLIT

-684 EQNIIKQIE
+684 EKNIIKQIE

-702 KEEALNNEEVDDY
+702 KEEALSNEEVDDY
-715 NDTLYSLEKEN
+715 NDTLFTLEKEN

-769 PKLPRHKSL
+769 QKHPRYKSL

>member
-16 SPIKSNRKS
+16 SPINKNRKS
-25 SLSPFPRAQSSLKII
+25 SLSPLPRAQSSLKIV

-79 LSHEFTFDTVYPPEV
+79 LSHEFTFDRVYPPEV

-106 NLAKAIK
+106 NLSKAIK

-125 SSGKTFTMGSAI
+125 SSGKTFTMGSAME
-137 DPPGI
+137 PPGI

-175 STKDKDYFNTNLRIR
+175 STKEKDYFNTNLRIR
-190 QFNDR
+190 QLNDR
-195 FYIENLSSVEIS
+195 FYIENLSYVEVS
-207 SYQEAMNII
+207 SYQEAINII

-237 HAFISLVAFDKD
+237 HAFISLVAFDKE
-249 NSSKEIFK
+249 NLTKELFK

-277 FNEGVRINSGLL
+277 FNEGIRINSGLL

-337 NMEETL
+337 NTEETL

-362 MAIENIKRKEKEN
+362 MAIENIKQREKEN
-375 NISVIKEKKINRK
+375 STVLKGKKVNRK
-388 ISFENSRDVPLTGI
+388 ISFENSREVPLTGI

-414 KILKQNEMLEGE
+414 KILKENEMLEGE

-453 RKNSEKDSITSI
+453 SKNSEKIMSI
-465 SSSIISKIEQL
+465 SSSIINKIEQL
-476 KVYHNDLNLK
+476 KIYHNDLNLK

-503 ELNYYLIE
+503 ELNYYLTE
-511 NENNKKKIQSKEKIL
+511 NENNKRKIQSKEKIL
-526 RLSHSKIAKTKNQIV
+526 RLSQSKITKTKNQIV
-541 NLQTKIR
+541 NLQAKIR

-567 NSVTANENLYKTL
+567 NSVTANEKLYKTL
-580 ILKLDTLYRLKHKLS
+580 IFKLDTLYRLKHKLS
-595 KQKNSLNSDK
+595 KQKNSLNNDK

-644 DKTYLISKLKN
+644 DKTYLISKLKS

-663 KNRIEKFAAMIT
+663 KNRIEKFATLIT

-684 EQNIIKQIE
+684 EKNIIKQIE

-702 KEEALNNEEVDDY
+702 KEEALSNEEVDDY
-715 NDTLYSLEKEN
+715 NDTLFTLEKEN

-769 PKLPRHKSL
+769 QKHPRYKSL

>member
-16 SPIKSNRKS
+16 SPINKNRKS
-25 SLSPFPRAQSSLKII
+25 SLSPLPRAQSSLKIV

-79 LSHEFTFDTVYPPEV
+79 LSHEFTFDRVYPPEV

-106 NLAKAIK
+106 NLSKAIK

-125 SSGKTFTMGSAI
+125 SSGKTFTMGSAME
-137 DPPGI
+137 PPGI

-175 STKDKDYFNTNLRIR
+175 STKEKDYFNTNLRIR
-190 QFNDR
+190 QLNDR
-195 FYIENLSSVEIS
+195 FYIENLSYVEVS
-207 SYQEAMNII
+207 SYQEAINII

-237 HAFISLVAFDKD
+237 HAFISLVAFDKE
-249 NSSKEIFK
+249 NLTKELFK

-277 FNEGVRINSGLL
+277 FNEGIRINSGLL

-337 NMEETL
+337 NTEETL

-362 MAIENIKRKEKEN
+362 MAIENIKQREKEN
-375 NISVIKEKKINRK
+375 STVLKGKKVNRK
-388 ISFENSRDVPLTGI
+388 ISFENSREVPLTGI

-414 KILKQNEMLEGE
+414 KILKENEMLEGE

-453 RKNSEKDSITSI
+453 SKNSEKIMSI
-465 SSSIISKIEQL
+465 SSSIINKIEQL
-476 KVYHNDLNLK
+476 KIYHNDLNLK

-503 ELNYYLIE
+503 ELNYYLTE
-511 NENNKKKIQSKEKIL
+511 NENNKRKIQSKEKIL
-526 RLSHSKIAKTKNQIV
+526 RLSHSKITETKNQIV

-567 NSVTANENLYKTL
+567 NSVTANEKLYKTL
-580 ILKLDTLYRLKHKLS
+580 IFKLDTLYRLKHKLS
-595 KQKNSLNSDK
+595 KQKNSLNNDK

-644 DKTYLISKLKN
+644 DKTYLISKLKS

-663 KNRIEKFAAMIT
+663 KNRIEKFATLIT

-684 EQNIIKQIE
+684 EKNIIKQIE

-702 KEEALNNEEVDDY
+702 KEEALSNEEVDDY
-715 NDTLYSLEKEN
+715 NDTLLTLEKEN

-769 PKLPRHKSL
+769 QKHPRYKSL

>member
-16 SPIKSNRKS
+16 SPINKNRKS
-25 SLSPFPRAQSSLKII
+25 SLSPLPRAQSSLKIV

-79 LSHEFTFDTVYPPEV
+79 LSHEFTFDRVYPPEV

-106 NLAKAIK
+106 NLSKAIK

-125 SSGKTFTMGSAI
+125 SSGKTFTMGSAME
-137 DPPGI
+137 PPGI

-175 STKDKDYFNTNLRIR
+175 STKEKDYFNTNLRIR
-190 QFNDR
+190 QLNDR
-195 FYIENLSSVEIS
+195 FYIENLSYVEVS
-207 SYQEAMNII
+207 SYQEAINII

-237 HAFISLVAFDKD
+237 HAFISLVAFDKE
-249 NSSKEIFK
+249 NLTKELFK

-277 FNEGVRINSGLL
+277 FNEGIRINSGLL

-337 NMEETL
+337 NTEETL

-362 MAIENIKRKEKEN
+362 MAIENIKQREKEN
-375 NISVIKEKKINRK
+375 STVLKGKKVNRK
-388 ISFENSRDVPLTGI
+388 ISFENSREVPLTGI

-414 KILKQNEMLEGE
+414 KILKENEMLEGE

-435 DIETKIK
+435 EIEKKIK

-453 RKNSEKDSITSI
+453 SKNSEKIMSI
-465 SSSIISKIEQL
+465 SSSIINKIEQL
-476 KVYHNDLNLK
+476 KIYHNDLNLK

-503 ELNYYLIE
+503 ELNYYLTE
-511 NENNKKKIQSKEKIL
+511 NENNKRKIQSKEKIL
-526 RLSHSKIAKTKNQIV
+526 RLSHSKITKTKNQIV

-567 NSVTANENLYKTL
+567 NSVTANEKLYKTL

-595 KQKNSLNSDK
+595 KQKNSLNNDK

-644 DKTYLISKLKN
+644 DKTYLISKLKS

-663 KNRIEKFAAMIT
+663 KNRIEKFATLIT

-684 EQNIIKQIE
+684 EKNIIKQIE

-702 KEEALNNEEVDDY
+702 KEEALSNEEVDDY
-715 NDTLYSLEKEN
+715 NDTLFTLEKEN

-769 PKLPRHKSL
+769 QKHPRYKSL

>member
-16 SPIKSNRKS
+16 SPINKNRKS
-25 SLSPFPRAQSSLKII
+25 SLSPLPRAQSSLKIV

-79 LSHEFTFDTVYPPEV
+79 LSHEFTFDRVYPPEV

-106 NLAKAIK
+106 NLSKAIK

-125 SSGKTFTMGSAI
+125 SSGKTFTMGSAME
-137 DPPGI
+137 PPGI

-175 STKDKDYFNTNLRIR
+175 STKEKDYFNTNLRIR
-190 QFNDR
+190 QLNDR
-195 FYIENLSSVEIS
+195 FYIENLSYVEVS
-207 SYQEAMNII
+207 SYQEAINII

-237 HAFISLVAFDKD
+237 HAFISLVAFDKE
-249 NSSKEIFK
+249 NLTKELFK

-277 FNEGVRINSGLL
+277 FNEGIRINSGLL

-337 NMEETL
+337 NTEETL

-362 MAIENIKRKEKEN
+362 MAIENIKQREKEN
-375 NISVIKEKKINRK
+375 STVLKGKKVNRK
-388 ISFENSRDVPLTGI
+388 ISFENSREVPLTGI

-414 KILKQNEMLEGE
+414 KILKENEMLEGE

-453 RKNSEKDSITSI
+453 SKNSEKIMSI
-465 SSSIISKIEQL
+465 SSSIINKIEQL
-476 KVYHNDLNLK
+476 KIYHNDLNLK

-503 ELNYYLIE
+503 ELNYYLTE
-511 NENNKKKIQSKEKIL
+511 NENNKRKIQSKEKIL
-526 RLSHSKIAKTKNQIV
+526 RLSQSKITKTKNQIV

-567 NSVTANENLYKTL
+567 NSVTANEKLYKTL

-595 KQKNSLNSDK
+595 KQNNSLNNDK

-644 DKTYLISKLKN
+644 DKTYLISKLKS

-663 KNRIEKFAAMIT
+663 KNRIEKFATLIT

-684 EQNIIKQIE
+684 EKNIIKQIE

-702 KEEALNNEEVDDY
+702 KEEALSNEEVDDY
-715 NDTLYSLEKEN
+715 NDTLFTLEKEN

-769 PKLPRHKSL
+769 QKHPRYKSL

>member
-16 SPIKSNRKS
+16 SPINKNRKS
-25 SLSPFPRAQSSLKII
+25 SLSPLPRAQSSLKIV

-79 LSHEFTFDTVYPPEV
+79 LSHEFTFDRVYPPEV

-106 NLAKAIK
+106 NLSKAIK

-125 SSGKTFTMGSAI
+125 SSGKTFTMGSAME
-137 DPPGI
+137 PPGI

-175 STKDKDYFNTNLRIR
+175 STKEKDYFNTNLRIR
-190 QFNDR
+190 QLNDR
-195 FYIENLSSVEIS
+195 FYIENLSYVEVS
-207 SYQEAMNII
+207 SYQEAINII

-237 HAFISLVAFDKD
+237 HAFISLVAFDKE
-249 NSSKEIFK
+249 NLTKELFK

-277 FNEGVRINSGLL
+277 FNEGIRINSGLL

-337 NMEETL
+337 NTEETL

-362 MAIENIKRKEKEN
+362 MAIENIKQREQEN
-375 NISVIKEKKINRK
+375 STVLKGKKVNRK
-388 ISFENSRDVPLTGI
+388 ISFENSREVPLTGI

-414 KILKQNEMLEGE
+414 KILKENEMLEGE

-442 NCADIITELSS
+442 NCADIITGLSS
-453 RKNSEKDSITSI
+453 SKNSEKIMSI
-465 SSSIISKIEQL
+465 SSSIINKIEQL
-476 KVYHNDLNLK
+476 KIYHNDLNLK
-486 IDDNERKNN
+486 IDGNERKNN

-503 ELNYYLIE
+503 ELNYYLTE
-511 NENNKKKIQSKEKIL
+511 NENNKRKIQSKEKIL
-526 RLSHSKIAKTKNQIV
+526 RLTHSKITKTKNQIEKH
-541 NLQTKIR
+541 QTKIR

-553 IDSIRMIKMKQYDY
+553 IDSIRMIKMKQ
-567 NSVTANENLYKTL
+567 
-580 ILKLDTLYRLKHKLS
+580 
-595 KQKNSLNSDK
+595 
-605 ETFYNTMLNNKNV
+605 
-618 LQKQKDNLL
+618 
-627 LLKEEV
+627 
-633 EKKIKD
+633 
-639 AVSVS
+639 
-644 DKTYLISKLKN
+644 
-655 IISQNIKC
+655 
-663 KNRIEKFAAMIT
+663 
-675 TTLKTYEER
+675 
-684 EQNIIKQIE
+684 
-693 DINSQINHI
+693 
-702 KEEALNNEEVDDY
+702 
-715 NDTLYSLEKEN
+715 
-726 IEKDN
+726 
-731 KIKQIEKDIKSQAF
+731 
-745 DYEIKL
+745 
-751 SCLKM
+751 
-756 QLNKEESIYSKSK
+756 
-769 PKLPRHKSL
+769 

>member
-16 SPIKSNRKS
+16 SPINKNRKS
-25 SLSPFPRAQSSLKII
+25 SLSPLPRAQSSLKIV

-79 LSHEFTFDTVYPPEV
+79 LSHEFTFDRVYPPEV

-106 NLAKAIK
+106 NLSKAIK

-125 SSGKTFTMGSAI
+125 SSGKTFTMGSAME
-137 DPPGI
+137 PPGI

-175 STKDKDYFNTNLRIR
+175 STKEKDYFNTNLRIR
-190 QFNDR
+190 QLNDR
-195 FYIENLSSVEIS
+195 FYIENLSYVEVS
-207 SYQEAMNII
+207 SYQEAINII

-237 HAFISLVAFDKD
+237 HAFISLVAFDKE
-249 NSSKEIFK
+249 NLTKELFK

-277 FNEGVRINSGLL
+277 FNEGIRINSGLL

-337 NMEETL
+337 NTEETL

-362 MAIENIKRKEKEN
+362 MAIENIKQREKEN
-375 NISVIKEKKINRK
+375 STVLKGKKVNRK
-388 ISFENSRDVPLTGI
+388 ISFENSREVPLTGI

-414 KILKQNEMLEGE
+414 KILKENEMLEGE

-453 RKNSEKDSITSI
+453 SKNSEKIMSI
-465 SSSIISKIEQL
+465 SSSIINKIEQL
-476 KVYHNDLNLK
+476 KIYHNDLKLK

-503 ELNYYLIE
+503 ELNYYLTE
-511 NENNKKKIQSKEKIL
+511 NENNKRKIQSKEKIL
-526 RLSHSKIAKTKNQIV
+526 RLSQSKITKTKNQIV

-567 NSVTANENLYKTL
+567 NSVTANEKLYKTL

-595 KQKNSLNSDK
+595 KQKNSLNNDK

-644 DKTYLISKLKN
+644 DKTYLISKLKS

-663 KNRIEKFAAMIT
+663 KNRIEKFATLIT

-684 EQNIIKQIE
+684 EKNIIKQIE

-702 KEEALNNEEVDDY
+702 KEEALSNEEVDDY
-715 NDTLYSLEKEN
+715 NDTLFTLEKEN

-769 PKLPRHKSL
+769 QKHPRYKSL

>member
-16 SPIKSNRKS
+16 SPINKNRKS
-25 SLSPFPRAQSSLKII
+25 SLSPLPRAQSSLKIV

-79 LSHEFTFDTVYPPEV
+79 LSHEFTFDRVYPPEV

-106 NLAKAIK
+106 NLSKAIK

-125 SSGKTFTMGSAI
+125 SSGKTFTMGSAME
-137 DPPGI
+137 PPGI

-175 STKDKDYFNTNLRIR
+175 STKEKDYFNTNLRIR
-190 QFNDR
+190 QLNDR
-195 FYIENLSSVEIS
+195 FYIENLSYVEVS
-207 SYQEAMNII
+207 SYQEAINII

-237 HAFISLVAFDKD
+237 HAFISLVAFDKE
-249 NSSKEIFK
+249 NLTKELFK

-277 FNEGVRINSGLL
+277 FNEGIRINSGLL

-337 NMEETL
+337 NTEETL

-362 MAIENIKRKEKEN
+362 MAIENIKQREKEN
-375 NISVIKEKKINRK
+375 STVLKGKKVNRK
-388 ISFENSRDVPLTGI
+388 ISFENSREVPLTGI

-414 KILKQNEMLEGE
+414 KILKENEMLEGE

-453 RKNSEKDSITSI
+453 SKNSEKIMSI
-465 SSSIISKIEQL
+465 SSSIINKIEQL
-476 KVYHNDLNLK
+476 KIYHNDLNLK

-503 ELNYYLIE
+503 ELNYYLTE
-511 NENNKKKIQSKEKIL
+511 NENNKRKIQSKEKIL
-526 RLSHSKIAKTKNQIV
+526 RLSQSKITKTKNQIV

-567 NSVTANENLYKTL
+567 NSVTANEKLYKTL
-580 ILKLDTLYRLKHKLS
+580 IFKLDTLYRLKHKLS
-595 KQKNSLNSDK
+595 KQKNSLNNDK

-644 DKTYLISKLKN
+644 DKTYLISKLKS

-663 KNRIEKFAAMIT
+663 KNRIEKFATLIT

-684 EQNIIKQIE
+684 EKNIIKQIE

-702 KEEALNNEEVDDY
+702 KEEALSNEEVDDY
-715 NDTLYSLEKEN
+715 NDTLFTLEKEN

-769 PKLPRHKSL
+769 QKHPRYKSL

>member
-16 SPIKSNRKS
+16 SPINKNRKS
-25 SLSPFPRAQSSLKII
+25 SLSPLPRAQSSLKIV

-79 LSHEFTFDTVYPPEV
+79 LSHEFTFDRVYPPEV

-106 NLAKAIK
+106 NLSKAIK

-125 SSGKTFTMGSAI
+125 SSGKTFTMGSAME
-137 DPPGI
+137 PPGI

-175 STKDKDYFNTNLRIR
+175 STKEKDYFNTNLRIR
-190 QFNDR
+190 QLNDR
-195 FYIENLSSVEIS
+195 FYIENLSYVEVS
-207 SYQEAMNII
+207 SYQEAINII

-237 HAFISLVAFDKD
+237 HAFISLVAFDKE
-249 NSSKEIFK
+249 NLTKELFK

-277 FNEGVRINSGLL
+277 FNEGIRINSGLL

-337 NMEETL
+337 NTEETL

-362 MAIENIKRKEKEN
+362 MAIENIKQREKEN
-375 NISVIKEKKINRK
+375 STVLKGKKVNRK
-388 ISFENSRDVPLTGI
+388 ISFENSREVPLTGI
-402 ESEIVKITKENR
+402 ESEIVKIAKENR
-414 KILKQNEMLEGE
+414 KILKENEMLEGE

-453 RKNSEKDSITSI
+453 SKNSEKIMSI
-465 SSSIISKIEQL
+465 SSSIINKIEQL
-476 KVYHNDLNLK
+476 KIYHNDLNLK

-503 ELNYYLIE
+503 ELNYYLTE
-511 NENNKKKIQSKEKIL
+511 NENNKRKIQSKEKIL
-526 RLSHSKIAKTKNQIV
+526 RLSQSKITKTKNQIV

-567 NSVTANENLYKTL
+567 NSVTANEKLYKTL

-595 KQKNSLNSDK
+595 KQKNSLNNDK

-644 DKTYLISKLKN
+644 DKTYLISKLKS

-663 KNRIEKFAAMIT
+663 KNRIEKFATLIT

-684 EQNIIKQIE
+684 EKNIIKQIE

-702 KEEALNNEEVDDY
+702 KEEALSNEEVDDY
-715 NDTLYSLEKEN
+715 NDTLFTLEKEN

-769 PKLPRHKSL
+769 QKHPRYKSL

>member
-16 SPIKSNRKS
+16 SPINKNRKS
-25 SLSPFPRAQSSLKII
+25 SLSPLPRAQSSLKIV

-79 LSHEFTFDTVYPPEV
+79 LSHEFTFDRVYPPEV

-106 NLAKAIK
+106 NLSKAIK

-125 SSGKTFTMGSAI
+125 SSGKTFTMGSAME
-137 DPPGI
+137 PPGI

-175 STKDKDYFNTNLRIR
+175 STKEKDYFNTNLRIR
-190 QFNDR
+190 QLNDR
-195 FYIENLSSVEIS
+195 FYIENLSYVEVS
-207 SYQEAMNII
+207 SYQEAINII

-237 HAFISLVAFDKD
+237 HAFISLVAFDKE
-249 NSSKEIFK
+249 NLTKELFK

-277 FNEGVRINSGLL
+277 FNEGIRINSGLL

-337 NMEETL
+337 NTEETL

-362 MAIENIKRKEKEN
+362 MAIENIKQREKEN
-375 NISVIKEKKINRK
+375 STVLKGKKVNRK
-388 ISFENSRDVPLTGI
+388 ISFENSREVPLTGI

-414 KILKQNEMLEGE
+414 KILKENEMLEGE

-453 RKNSEKDSITSI
+453 SKNSEKIMSI
-465 SSSIISKIEQL
+465 SSSIINKIEQL
-476 KVYHNDLNLK
+476 KIYHNALNLK

-503 ELNYYLIE
+503 ELNYYLTE
-511 NENNKKKIQSKEKIL
+511 NENNKRKIQSKEKIL
-526 RLSHSKIAKTKNQIV
+526 RLSHSKITKTKNQIV

-567 NSVTANENLYKTL
+567 NSVTANEKLYKTL

-595 KQKNSLNSDK
+595 KQKNSLNNDK

-644 DKTYLISKLKN
+644 DKTYLISKLKS

-663 KNRIEKFAAMIT
+663 KNRIEKFATLIT

-684 EQNIIKQIE
+684 EKNIIKQIE

-702 KEEALNNEEVDDY
+702 KEEALSNEEVDDY
-715 NDTLYSLEKEN
+715 NDTLFTLEKEN

-769 PKLPRHKSL
+769 QKHPRYKSL

>member
-1 MKSSSLSSLKRPKSQ
+1 M
-16 SPIKSNRKS
+16 
-25 SLSPFPRAQSSLKII
+25 
-40 SSLPSLPSN
+40 
-49 IYVHIRVRPFI
+49 
-60 SKESPNQCITL
+60 
-71 SDNKIYLG
+71 
-79 LSHEFTFDTVYPPEV
+79 
-94 DTSTV
+94 
-99 FENSIEG
+99 
-106 NLAKAIK
+106 
-113 GYTYTIIAYGQT
+113 
-125 SSGKTFTMGSAI
+125 
-137 DPPGI
+137 
-142 IQHSISYVMNNRI
+142 
-155 DVIYK
+155 
-160 ISFFEIYMEK
+160 
-170 INDLL
+170 
-175 STKDKDYFNTNLRIR
+175 
-190 QFNDR
+190 
-195 FYIENLSSVEIS
+195 
-207 SYQEAMNII
+207 
-216 SYGIHNRK
+216 
-224 TSETYLNALSSRS
+224 
-237 HAFISLVAFDKD
+237 VAFDKE
-249 NSSKEIFK
+249 NLTKELFK

-277 FNEGVRINSGLL
+277 FNEGIRINSGLL

-337 NMEETL
+337 NTEETL

-362 MAIENIKRKEKEN
+362 MAIENIKQREKEN
-375 NISVIKEKKINRK
+375 STVLKGKKVNRK
-388 ISFENSRDVPLTGI
+388 ISFENSREVPLTGI

-414 KILKQNEMLEGE
+414 KILKENEMLEGE

-453 RKNSEKDSITSI
+453 SKNSEKIMSI
-465 SSSIISKIEQL
+465 SSSIINKIEQL
-476 KVYHNDLNLK
+476 KIYHNDLNLK

-503 ELNYYLIE
+503 ELNYYLTE
-511 NENNKKKIQSKEKIL
+511 NENNKRKIQSKEKIL
-526 RLSHSKIAKTKNQIV
+526 RLSQSKITKTKNQIV

-567 NSVTANENLYKTL
+567 NSVTANEKLYKTL

-595 KQKNSLNSDK
+595 KQKNSLNNDK

-644 DKTYLISKLKN
+644 DKTYLISKLKS

-663 KNRIEKFAAMIT
+663 KNRIEKFATLIT

-684 EQNIIKQIE
+684 EKNIIKQIE

-702 KEEALNNEEVDDY
+702 KEEALSNEEVDDY
-715 NDTLYSLEKEN
+715 NDTLFTLEKEN

-769 PKLPRHKSL
+769 QKHPRYKSL

>member
-16 SPIKSNRKS
+16 SPINKNRKS
-25 SLSPFPRAQSSLKII
+25 SLSPLPRAQSSLKIV

-79 LSHEFTFDTVYPPEV
+79 LSHEFTFDRVYPPEV

-106 NLAKAIK
+106 NLSKAIK

-125 SSGKTFTMGSAI
+125 SSGKTFTMGSAME
-137 DPPGI
+137 PPGI

-155 DVIYK
+155 DVMYR

-175 STKDKDYFNTNLRIR
+175 STKEKDYFNTNLRIR
-190 QFNDR
+190 QLNDR
-195 FYIENLSSVEIS
+195 FYIENLSYVEVS
-207 SYQEAMNII
+207 SYQEAINII

-237 HAFISLVAFDKD
+237 HAFISLVAFDKE
-249 NSSKEIFK
+249 NLTKELFK

-277 FNEGVRINSGLL
+277 FNEGIRINSGLL

-337 NMEETL
+337 NTEETL

-362 MAIENIKRKEKEN
+362 MAIENIKQREKEN
-375 NISVIKEKKINRK
+375 STVLKGKKVNRK
-388 ISFENSRDVPLTGI
+388 ISFENSREVPLTGI

-414 KILKQNEMLEGE
+414 KILKENEMLEGE

-453 RKNSEKDSITSI
+453 SKNSEKIMSI
-465 SSSIISKIEQL
+465 SSSIINKIEQL
-476 KVYHNDLNLK
+476 KIYHNDLNLK

-503 ELNYYLIE
+503 ELNYYLTE
-511 NENNKKKIQSKEKIL
+511 NENNKRKIQSKEKIL
-526 RLSHSKIAKTKNQIV
+526 RLTHSKITKTKNQIV

-567 NSVTANENLYKTL
+567 NSVTANEKLYKIL

-595 KQKNSLNSDK
+595 KQKNSLNNDK

-644 DKTYLISKLKN
+644 DKTYLISKLKS

-663 KNRIEKFAAMIT
+663 KNRIEKFATLIT

-684 EQNIIKQIE
+684 EKKIIKQIE

-702 KEEALNNEEVDDY
+702 KEEALSNEEVDDY
-715 NDTLYSLEKEN
+715 NDTLFTLEKEN

-769 PKLPRHKSL
+769 QKHPRYKSL

>member
-16 SPIKSNRKS
+16 SPINKNRKS
-25 SLSPFPRAQSSLKII
+25 SLSPLPRAQSSLKIV

-79 LSHEFTFDTVYPPEV
+79 LSHEFTFDRVYPPEV

-106 NLAKAIK
+106 NLSKAIK

-125 SSGKTFTMGSAI
+125 SSGKTFTMGSAME
-137 DPPGI
+137 PPGI

-175 STKDKDYFNTNLRIR
+175 STKEKDYFNTNLRIR
-190 QFNDR
+190 QLNDR
-195 FYIENLSSVEIS
+195 FYIENLSYVEVS
-207 SYQEAMNII
+207 SYQEAINII

-237 HAFISLVAFDKD
+237 HAFISLVAFDKE
-249 NSSKEIFK
+249 NLTKELFK

-277 FNEGVRINSGLL
+277 FNEGIRINSGLL

-337 NMEETL
+337 NTEETL

-362 MAIENIKRKEKEN
+362 MAIENIKQREKEN
-375 NISVIKEKKINRK
+375 STVLKGKKVNRK
-388 ISFENSRDVPLTGI
+388 ISFENSREVPLTGI

-414 KILKQNEMLEGE
+414 KILKENEMLEGE

-453 RKNSEKDSITSI
+453 SKNSEKIMSI
-465 SSSIISKIEQL
+465 SSSIINKIEQL
-476 KVYHNDLNLK
+476 KIYHNALNLK

-503 ELNYYLIE
+503 ELNYYLTE
-511 NENNKKKIQSKEKIL
+511 NENNKRKIQSKEKIL
-526 RLSHSKIAKTKNQIV
+526 RLTHSKITKTKNQIV

-567 NSVTANENLYKTL
+567 NSVTANEKLYKIL
-580 ILKLDTLYRLKHKLS
+580 ILK
-595 KQKNSLNSDK
+595 
-605 ETFYNTMLNNKNV
+605 
-618 LQKQKDNLL
+618 
-627 LLKEEV
+627 
-633 EKKIKD
+633 
-639 AVSVS
+639 
-644 DKTYLISKLKN
+644 
-655 IISQNIKC
+655 
-663 KNRIEKFAAMIT
+663 
-675 TTLKTYEER
+675 
-684 EQNIIKQIE
+684 
-693 DINSQINHI
+693 
-702 KEEALNNEEVDDY
+702 
-715 NDTLYSLEKEN
+715 
-726 IEKDN
+726 
-731 KIKQIEKDIKSQAF
+731 
-745 DYEIKL
+745 
-751 SCLKM
+751 
-756 QLNKEESIYSKSK
+756 
-769 PKLPRHKSL
+769 

>member
-16 SPIKSNRKS
+16 SPINKNRKS
-25 SLSPFPRAQSSLKII
+25 SLSPLPRAQSSLKIV

-79 LSHEFTFDTVYPPEV
+79 LSHEFTFDRVYPPEV

-106 NLAKAIK
+106 NLSKAIK

-125 SSGKTFTMGSAI
+125 SSGKTFTMGSAME
-137 DPPGI
+137 PPGI

-175 STKDKDYFNTNLRIR
+175 STKEKDYFNTNLRIR
-190 QFNDR
+190 QLNDR
-195 FYIENLSSVEIS
+195 FYIENLSYVEVS
-207 SYQEAMNII
+207 SYQEAINII

-237 HAFISLVAFDKD
+237 HAFISLVAFDKE
-249 NSSKEIFK
+249 NLTKELFK

-277 FNEGVRINSGLL
+277 FNEGIRINSGLL

-337 NMEETL
+337 NTEETL

-362 MAIENIKRKEKEN
+362 MAIENIKQREKEN
-375 NISVIKEKKINRK
+375 STVLKGKKVNRK
-388 ISFENSRDVPLTGI
+388 ISFENSREVPLTGI

-414 KILKQNEMLEGE
+414 KILKENEMLEGE

-453 RKNSEKDSITSI
+453 SKNSEKIMSI
-465 SSSIISKIEQL
+465 SSSIINKIEQL
-476 KVYHNDLNLK
+476 KIYHNALNLK

-503 ELNYYLIE
+503 ELNYYLTE
-511 NENNKKKIQSKEKIL
+511 NENNKRKIQSKEKIL
-526 RLSHSKIAKTKNQIV
+526 RLSQSKITKTKNQIV

-567 NSVTANENLYKTL
+567 NSVTANEKLYKTL

-595 KQKNSLNSDK
+595 KQKNSLNNDK

-644 DKTYLISKLKN
+644 DKTYLISKLKS

-663 KNRIEKFAAMIT
+663 KNRIEKFATLIT

-684 EQNIIKQIE
+684 EKNIIKQIE

-702 KEEALNNEEVDDY
+702 KEEALSNEEVDDY
-715 NDTLYSLEKEN
+715 NDTLFTLEKEN

-769 PKLPRHKSL
+769 QKHPRYKSL

>member
-16 SPIKSNRKS
+16 SPINKNRKS
-25 SLSPFPRAQSSLKII
+25 SLSPLPRAQSSLKIV

-79 LSHEFTFDTVYPPEV
+79 LSHEFTFDRVYPPEV

-106 NLAKAIK
+106 NLSKAIK

-125 SSGKTFTMGSAI
+125 SSGKTFTMGSAME
-137 DPPGI
+137 PPGI

-175 STKDKDYFNTNLRIR
+175 STKEKDYFNTNLRIR
-190 QFNDR
+190 QLNDR
-195 FYIENLSSVEIS
+195 FYIENLSYVEVS
-207 SYQEAMNII
+207 SYQEAINII

-237 HAFISLVAFDKD
+237 HAFISLVAFDKE
-249 NSSKEIFK
+249 NLTKELFK

-277 FNEGVRINSGLL
+277 FNEGIRINSGLL

-337 NMEETL
+337 NTEETL

-362 MAIENIKRKEKEN
+362 MAIENIKQREKEN
-375 NISVIKEKKINRK
+375 GTVLKGKKVNRK
-388 ISFENSRDVPLTGI
+388 ISFENSREVPLTGI

-414 KILKQNEMLEGE
+414 KILKENEMLEGE

-453 RKNSEKDSITSI
+453 SKNSEKIMSI
-465 SSSIISKIEQL
+465 SSSIINKIEQL
-476 KVYHNDLNLK
+476 KIYHNDLNLK
-486 IDDNERKNN
+486 IDGNERKNN

-503 ELNYYLIE
+503 ELNYYLTE
-511 NENNKKKIQSKEKIL
+511 NENNKRKIQSKEKIL

-567 NSVTANENLYKTL
+567 NSVTANEKLYKTL

-595 KQKNSLNSDK
+595 KQKNSLNNDK

-644 DKTYLISKLKN
+644 DKTYLISKLKS

-663 KNRIEKFAAMIT
+663 KNRIEKFATLIT

-684 EQNIIKQIE
+684 EKNIIKQIE

-702 KEEALNNEEVDDY
+702 KEEALSNEEVDDY
-715 NDTLYSLEKEN
+715 NDTLFTLEKEN

-769 PKLPRHKSL
+769 QKHPRYKSL

>member
-16 SPIKSNRKS
+16 SPINKNRKS
-25 SLSPFPRAQSSLKII
+25 SLSPLPRAQSSLKIV

-79 LSHEFTFDTVYPPEV
+79 LSHEFTFDRVYPPEV

-99 FENSIEG
+99 SENSIEG
-106 NLAKAIK
+106 NLSKAIK

-125 SSGKTFTMGSAI
+125 SSGKTFTMGSAME
-137 DPPGI
+137 PPGI

-175 STKDKDYFNTNLRIR
+175 STKEKDYFNTNLRIR
-190 QFNDR
+190 QLNDR
-195 FYIENLSSVEIS
+195 FYIENLSYVEVS
-207 SYQEAMNII
+207 SYQEAINII

-237 HAFISLVAFDKD
+237 HAFISLVAFDKE
-249 NSSKEIFK
+249 NLTKELFK

-277 FNEGVRINSGLL
+277 FNEGIRINSGLL

-337 NMEETL
+337 NTEETL

-362 MAIENIKRKEKEN
+362 MAIENIKQREKEN
-375 NISVIKEKKINRK
+375 STVLKGKKVNRK
-388 ISFENSRDVPLTGI
+388 ISFENSREVPLTGI

-414 KILKQNEMLEGE
+414 KILKENEMLEGE

-453 RKNSEKDSITSI
+453 SKNSEKIMSI
-465 SSSIISKIEQL
+465 SSSIINKIEQL
-476 KVYHNDLNLK
+476 KIYHNDLNLK

-503 ELNYYLIE
+503 ELNYYLTE
-511 NENNKKKIQSKEKIL
+511 NENNKRKIQSKEKIL
-526 RLSHSKIAKTKNQIV
+526 RLSHSKITKTKNQIV

-567 NSVTANENLYKTL
+567 NSVTANEKLYKTL

-595 KQKNSLNSDK
+595 KQKNSLNNDK

-644 DKTYLISKLKN
+644 DKTYLISKLKS

-663 KNRIEKFAAMIT
+663 KNRIEKFATLIT

-684 EQNIIKQIE
+684 EKNIIKQIE

-702 KEEALNNEEVDDY
+702 KEEALSNEEVDDY
-715 NDTLYSLEKEN
+715 NGTLFTLEKEN

-769 PKLPRHKSL
+769 QKHPRYKSL

>member
-16 SPIKSNRKS
+16 SPINKNRKS
-25 SLSPFPRAQSSLKII
+25 SLSPLPRAQSSLKIV

-79 LSHEFTFDTVYPPEV
+79 LSHEFTFDRVYPPEV

-106 NLAKAIK
+106 NLSKAIK

-125 SSGKTFTMGSAI
+125 SSGKTFTMGSAME
-137 DPPGI
+137 PPGI

-175 STKDKDYFNTNLRIR
+175 STKEKDYFNTNLRIR
-190 QFNDR
+190 QLNDR
-195 FYIENLSSVEIS
+195 FYIENLSYVEVS
-207 SYQEAMNII
+207 SYQEAINII

-237 HAFISLVAFDKD
+237 HAFISLVAFDKE
-249 NSSKEIFK
+249 NLTKELFK

-277 FNEGVRINSGLL
+277 FNEGIRINSGLL

-337 NMEETL
+337 NTEETL

-362 MAIENIKRKEKEN
+362 MAIENIKQREKEN
-375 NISVIKEKKINRK
+375 STVLKGKKVNRK
-388 ISFENSRDVPLTGI
+388 ISFENSREVPLTGI

-414 KILKQNEMLEGE
+414 KILKENEMLEGE

-453 RKNSEKDSITSI
+453 SKNSEKIMSI
-465 SSSIISKIEQL
+465 SSSIINKIEQL
-476 KVYHNDLNLK
+476 KIYHNDLNLK

-503 ELNYYLIE
+503 ELNYYLTE
-511 NENNKKKIQSKEKIL
+511 NENNKRKIQSKEKIL
-526 RLSHSKIAKTKNQIV
+526 RLSQSKITKTKNQIV
-541 NLQTKIR
+541 NLQAKIR

-567 NSVTANENLYKTL
+567 NSVTANEKLYKTL

-595 KQKNSLNSDK
+595 KQKNSLNNDK

-644 DKTYLISKLKN
+644 DKTYLISKLKS

-663 KNRIEKFAAMIT
+663 KNRIEKFATLIT

-684 EQNIIKQIE
+684 EKNIIKQIE

-702 KEEALNNEEVDDY
+702 KEEALSNEEVDDY
-715 NDTLYSLEKEN
+715 NDTLFTLEKEN

-769 PKLPRHKSL
+769 QKHPRYKSL